1 VRKPFAGFLPCIWFP
16 WGGLSSVATSGPRA
30 FAIWALPLSAAS
42 KKIWLSRSGNERKY
56 LN

>member
-1 VRKPFAGFLPCIWFP
+1 MRKPFAGFLPCIWFP